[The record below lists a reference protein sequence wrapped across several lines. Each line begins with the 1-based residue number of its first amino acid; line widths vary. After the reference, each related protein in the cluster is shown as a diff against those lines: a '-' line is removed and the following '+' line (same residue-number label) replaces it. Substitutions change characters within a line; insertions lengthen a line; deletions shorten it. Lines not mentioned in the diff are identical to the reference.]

1 MTRPSPKSTMT
12 VILRC
17 GAGIL
22 TGTFF
27 FSVAINVLALTAPL
41 YMLQVYDRVLGSAS
55 LETLVYLSI
64 FAASALLVFSLLE
77 GVRSRLLSRL
87 GTRFFDDMSERLLR
101 GQVFM
106 NSLPATT
113 GAPPSSRDVDQV
125 RAFVGGPPV
134 TAFLDFPWIFIFFG
148 VLWLLHPWF
157 FFAALI
163 ASLLLITL
171 AIVSEFSTRRKVA
184 EAASSS
190 QMARN
195 VVSSATRNAE
205 VIEALGMQPQMER
218 RWRELHDD
226 GMGAQIVAQDRES
239 KIGAISKFIRL
250 ATQSAMLGLGA
261 YLVLLNEATPGVMIA
276 ASILSARA
284 LAPIDLAVG
293 SWKTFVAARGSAK
306 RLTNFL
312 VGAVARRESQRLP
325 VPKGLVSVENAS
337 LYLPS
342 NTEPV
347 LSGISL
353 TVEPGQALALIGPSA
368 AGKSSLL
375 RMIAGVW
382 QPSGGHV
389 RLDGAT
395 TFNWPRDQFGQ
406 FVGYLP
412 QDIELLGGTVAE
424 NIARMQEPDSALV
437 IEAAQRANAHE
448 MILALP
454 MGYETPVGERGIRLS
469 GGQRQRIGLARA
481 VFGNP
486 MLLLLD
492 EPNSNLDAA
501 GEAALSQCIQSFIEE
516 KRTVIVA
523 SHRSSILSV
532 VTHAAFLS
540 YGRIMDCGPK
550 DEVLSRLAGAKVL
563 SAAAIPV
570 ETERAKGSASS
581 SVITRTPFRVTTNG

>member
-1 MTRPSPKSTMT
+1 MTQSSPKSTMA
-12 VILRC
+12 VVLRS
-17 GAGIL
+17 GTGIL

-27 FSVAINVLALTAPL
+27 FSVAINLLALTAPL

-55 LETLVYLSI
+55 VETLIYLSI
-64 FAASALLVFSLLE
+64 FAGTALLVFSLLE
-77 GVRSRLLSRL
+77 GVRTRLLGRL
-87 GTRFFDDMSERLLR
+87 GARYFDDMSERLLR

-106 NSLPATT
+106 NSMPATT

-125 RAFVGGPPV
+125 RAFVGGPPI

-163 ASLLLITL
+163 ASLFLIVL
-171 AIVSEFSTRRKVA
+171 AVVSEFSTRRKVA
-184 EAASSS
+184 EAAGAS

-195 VVSSATRNAE
+195 VIDSATRNAE
-205 VIEALGMQPQMER
+205 VIEALGMQPQMEK
-218 RWRELHDD
+218 RWRELHNA
-226 GMGAQIVAQDRES
+226 GLGNQIVAQDRES
-239 KIGAISKFIRL
+239 KIGSISKFIRL

-261 YLVLLNEATPGVMIA
+261 YLVLMNEATPGVMIA

-293 SWKTFVAARGSAK
+293 SWKTFVGARGSAK
-306 RLTNFL
+306 RLTGFL
-312 VGAVARRESQRLP
+312 HNAVARRESQPLP
-325 VPKGLVSVENAS
+325 APAGSVSIDNAS

-342 NTEPV
+342 STEPV
-347 LSGISL
+347 LSGVTL

-395 TFNWPRDQFGQ
+395 TFNWPRDQFGK

-412 QDIELLGGTVAE
+412 QDIELLAGTVAE
-424 NIARMQEPDSALV
+424 NIARMQEPDPEMV
-437 IEAAQRANAHE
+437 VEAAKRANAHD

-454 MGYETPVGERGIRLS
+454 MGYETPVGERGVRLS

-486 MLLLLD
+486 VLLLLD
-492 EPNSNLDAA
+492 EPNSNLDSA
-501 GEAALSQCIQSFIEE
+501 GEVALSECIRQFIAEN
-516 KRTVIVA
+516 KTVIVA
-523 SHRSSILSV
+523 SHRSSILGT
-532 VTHAAFLS
+532 VTHAALLNQ
-540 YGRIMDCGPK
+540 GRVVDSGPK
-550 DEVLSRLAGAKVL
+550 DMVLARLAALNAPMAEPEPRVA
-563 SAAAIPV
+563 SAGGPQ
-570 ETERAKGSASS
+570 GS
-581 SVITRTPFRVTTNG
+581 SVITRTPFKVTTRS